1 MPIHKYNIHMIKI
14 RRLRPR
20 NYNRLTPTWLDCFS
34 DSFKPRTASKI
45 AKIID
50 IKRIPK
56 TEKKIFLEKFS
67 CHHGRLLTPYKQD
80 WPLVGP
86 YVLIRVSD
94 PDTVRSGVAWIR
106 IRIRYWIFFYPDPV
120 SAPDPEAKKI
130 AERALKVRRKVMTM
144 DRPKIKKATICY

>member
-106 IRIRYWIFFYPDPV
+106 IRIRYSIFFIRILFRPPI
-120 SAPDPEAKKI
+120 PKQKRLQKEL
-130 AERALKVRRKVMTM
+130 LKLGEKLWLWTVQK
-144 DRPKIKKATICY
+144 